1 MADLISK
8 TVRMPADIVA
18 FVEAQEGPDFSKKL
32 LGVLEDYRYGD
43 ANRQKRLQEYE
54 AMLESKRR
62 QLRVYGDTAYKASQV
77 TGQLAATLCDIDSF
91 FESIKQP

>member
-32 LGVLEDYRYGD
+32 LGVLEDYRFGD
-43 ANRQKRLQEYE
+43 DNRRRKIADYE
-54 AMLESKRR
+54 KLLENQRR
-62 QLRVYGDTAYKASQV
+62 KLRVYSETAYKASSV
-77 TGQLAATLCDIDSF
+77 TGQLAATLCDIDRF